1 MSKLKHQPYTAF
13 KLWLA
18 GHGYVYKNV
27 AECID
32 CSEATVQMKINGS
45 SDFLLT
51 EVKDICRHLG
61 CDPAIFFER
70 EIA

>member
-18 GHGYVYKNV
+18 GHGITYKDV
-27 AECID
+27 AKVID
-32 CSEATVQMKINGS
+32 CAEATVQMKINGA

-51 EVKDICRHLG
+51 EVKDICAAFG
-61 CDPAIFFER
+61 CDPELFFER
-70 EIA
+70 KIA